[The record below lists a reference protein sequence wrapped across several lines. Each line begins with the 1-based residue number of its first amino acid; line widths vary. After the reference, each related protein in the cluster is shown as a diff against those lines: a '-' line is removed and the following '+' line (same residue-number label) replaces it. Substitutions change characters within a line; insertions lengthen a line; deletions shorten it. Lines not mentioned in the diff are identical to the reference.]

1 MSRIIW
7 KQSFGNIAQ
16 HNTMNDS
23 AKCFSINKNLDHK
36 IDVKMF
42 YKNFMLLIL
51 RKEENEGGVRM
62 VFSLVFSSA

>member
-1 MSRIIW
+1 
-7 KQSFGNIAQ
+7 
-16 HNTMNDS
+16 MNDS

-62 VFSLVFSSA
+62 VFSV